1 MRTSAWWTTLSLVA
15 AAAACGDQPTEMVLE
30 PDVSAA
36 GAALDPA
43 TKLAFGQQPTT
54 TTSMLT
60 ISPPV
65 TVRVLDAANALVT
78 TSTVPVTLAFG
89 NNPAGGTLSG
99 TLTRNAVNGVATFPD
114 LSVAKAG
121 TGYTMRASSPG
132 LTSASSASFVILRGP
147 AARLR
152 FVAQPTGGDPGQP
165 FPVQPRVAVEDVGG
179 NLASSGA
186 GAASN
191 ISLALEPGSGPG
203 GARLSCTANPLNAT
217 AGVAAFTRCAFD
229 LAAKGYRIRA
239 TSGTLSP
246 AVTDP
251 FTVGVFNGPPVVSAG
266 GPYGVAEGSALSL
279 TPDVSDPDGD
289 PLTYHWTVATTGLDA
304 GAQCTFD
311 DATAKNATITCTDDS
326 QGAAGGKFLLTLEA
340 SDGTGTAVA
349 TADLA
354 VSNAA
359 PTIAG
364 LTGHGGAALPATLV
378 VGGTLD
384 LWAPFG
390 DAGGND
396 YHTATIQ
403 CDAGAGVSDLGAVIS
418 PLAAGCTFDAVG
430 PRTIGVRVT
439 DDDGGWAIATHT
451 VTVVYGLEG
460 FFAPVRRPNALNP
473 YKAGQA
479 IPLKWRL
486 TDAAGE
492 PITTLAGVT
501 VRASGVACPQG
512 TTADQVEEYPAGR
525 SGLLNLGGGYY
536 QFNWKTPAS
545 YASSCK
551 SVALEF
557 VPGYRTGT
565 LAQFTFRP

>member
-1 MRTSAWWTTLSLVA
+1 MRTRAWWTTLSLVVVA
-15 AAAACGDQPTEMVLE
+15 GACGDQPTE
-30 PDVSAA
+30 PDVALSVASV
-36 GAALDPA
+36 ALDPA

-60 ISPPV
+60 ISPQV

-78 TSTVPVTLAFG
+78 TSTVPVTLALG
-89 NNPAGGTLSG
+89 NNPPGGTLSG
-99 TLTRNAVNGVATFPD
+99 TLTKSAVNGVATFPD

-121 TGYTMRASSPG
+121 TGYTLRASGPG
-132 LTSASSASFVILRGP
+132 LTSASSATFVIIRGP
-147 AARLR
+147 ASRLR

-165 FPVQPRVAVEDVGG
+165 FPVQPRVAVVDAGG
-179 NLASSGA
+179 NLASSGS

-203 GARLSCTANPLNAT
+203 GARLRCTANPFNAT
-217 AGVAAFTRCAFD
+217 AGVAAFTGCALD
-229 LAAKGYRIRA
+229 LAATGYRLRA

-251 FTVGVFNGPPVVSAG
+251 FAVGAFNRPPVVSVG

-279 TPDVSDPDGD
+279 TPAVSDPDGD

-349 TADLA
+349 SADLT

-359 PTIAG
+359 PTIAW
-364 LTGHGGAALPATLV
+364 LTGPGGAALPATIV

-396 YHTATIQ
+396 HHTATIQ
-403 CDAGAGVSDLGAVIS
+403 CDAGAGVSGLGAVIS
-418 PLAAGCTFDAVG
+418 PLAAGCTFDLVG
-430 PRTIGVRVT
+430 ARTIGVRVT
-439 DDDGGWAIATHT
+439 DDDGGWAIATHK

-460 FFAPVRRPNALNP
+460 FFAPVRRPNALNL
-473 YKAGQA
+473 YRAGQA
-479 IPLKWRL
+479 IPLRWRL
-486 TDAAGE
+486 TDVEGE
-492 PITTLAGVT
+492 PITTLTGVT

-512 TTADQVEEYPAGR
+512 TTTDQVKEYPTGG
-525 SGLLNLGGGYY
+525 SDLLNLGGGYY
-536 QFNWKTPAS
+536 QLNWKTPAS

-557 VPGYRTGT
+557 APGYRTGT